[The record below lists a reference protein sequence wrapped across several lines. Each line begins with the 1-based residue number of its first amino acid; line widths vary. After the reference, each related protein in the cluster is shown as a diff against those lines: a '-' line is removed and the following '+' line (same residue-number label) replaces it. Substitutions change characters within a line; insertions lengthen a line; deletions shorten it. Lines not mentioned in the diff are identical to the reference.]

1 MKNFKKY
8 LSVIIL
14 LIGSIA
20 FVQSQSNVEEFN
32 VNGINVI
39 LKHSPKEVINA
50 KLYIIGGTSN
60 YSLKNEGIENFA
72 FQLATTGGTKS
83 LNKLEYSN
91 AANQIGARINANSDY
106 DYGTISLTC
115 INKYWDKSWQL
126 FTDAIMNPNFTEEE
140 YELLKAK
147 LITNAKQTNADP
159 DNHLRNLAMSNV
171 FNGKNYAK
179 NPQGTAESL
188 QQITLN
194 DLSEYYSNLI
204 GKNRL
209 FLVVA
214 GNVTKEDLTKKVN
227 STLAKLP
234 NGTKATLENRTPF
247 DTPNNVIEDKDIA
260 TNYIRGYM
268 NAPKLNS
275 KEGVSMMLA
284 MQILRNRLWIEV
296 RTKRGLSYAPSAF
309 YASSI
314 VNNPYSAIY
323 VTTIEPKETIKVM
336 VDEIDKIRGDGFSA
350 KELTDMKESY
360 LTQHHMGLE
369 TMVSQTGSLGMAEL
383 NGDWKMAQ
391 EFDKIV
397 NDITLEDINN
407 VVKKYGNTISWTYL
421 GKKDMITENDFLQ
434 PKQLKKDTPVKE

>member
-1 MKNFKKY
+1 MKEYKKY
-8 LSVIIL
+8 ISVLIL
-14 LIGSIA
+14 LIGSVAI
-20 FVQSQSNVEEFN
+20 VQAQSNVKEFN

-39 LKHSPKEVINA
+39 LKHSPKEVVNA
-50 KLYIIGGTSN
+50 KLYIIGGTAN
-60 YSLKNEGIENFA
+60 YSIKNEGIENFA
-72 FQLATTGGTKS
+72 FNLAISGGTKTLDKIQFS
-83 LNKLEYSN
+83 SAVDE
-91 AANQIGARINANSDY
+91 IGARINTNSDY
-106 DYGTISLTC
+106 DFSTISLTC
-115 INKYWDKSWQL
+115 VNQFWDKSWQL
-126 FTDAIMNPNFTEEE
+126 YTDAIMNPSFNEEE
-140 YELLKAK
+140 YKLLKEQ

-179 NPQGTAESL
+179 NPQGTEESL
-188 QQITLN
+188 QNISLN
-194 DLSEYYSNLI
+194 NLSEYYNNLI

-214 GNVTKEDLTKKVN
+214 GNVSQEDITQKV
-227 STLAKLP
+227 SSSLAKLP
-234 NGTKATLENRTPF
+234 QGTSPSFETATSISTP
-247 DTPNNVIEDKDIA
+247 TNVIEDKDIA

-268 NAPKLNS
+268 NAPKLNN

-309 YASSI
+309 YATGI

-336 VDEIDKIRGDGFSA
+336 VDEIDKIRGEGFSA
-350 KELTDMKESY
+350 KELTDMKQSY
-360 LTQHHMGLE
+360 LTQHYMGLE
-369 TMVSQTGSLGMAEL
+369 TMASQTGNLGVAEL
-383 NGDWKMAQ
+383 NGDWKMSQ

-397 NDITLEDINN
+397 NDISLDDINS
-407 VVKKYGNTISWTYL
+407 VVKKYAGTISWTYL

-434 PKQLKKDTPVKE
+434 PKKLKNNKPIKK